1 MMKQITDHSRSNISE
16 KRQGGKTNRG
26 GSVAL
31 IPMICLILSLTII
44 GELLKQSSTEIKQ
57 LKKEQYRLQSIWL
70 ADAAAQR
77 AITKLNNQ
85 TDYDGEMWS
94 LSPEDIGGEFPGEV
108 LIEIDRSIQK
118 NNSITIRTT
127 ASYPAKSTERVRVI
141 REWPFQLRIIAT
153 NN

>member
-1 MMKQITDHSRSNISE
+1 MMKQIRDHSRSNISE
-16 KRQGGKTNRG
+16 KQQGNKTNRA
-26 GSVAL
+26 GSVVL
-31 IPMICLILSLTII
+31 IPMICLVLSLTII
-44 GELLKQSSTEIKQ
+44 GELLKQSSIEIKQ
-57 LKKEQYRLQSIWL
+57 LKKVQYRLQSSWL

-118 NNSITIRTT
+118 NNSMTIRTT
-127 ASYPAKSTERVRVI
+127 ASYPAKSTERVRII
-141 REWPFQLRIIAT
+141 REWPFQLRIITT

>member
-16 KRQGGKTNRG
+16 KQQGDKTNRG
-26 GSVAL
+26 GSVVL
-31 IPMICLILSLTII
+31 IPMICLVLSLTII
-44 GELLKQSSTEIKQ
+44 GELLKQSSIEIKQ

-77 AITKLNNQ
+77 AITKLSNQ
-85 TDYDGEMWS
+85 TDYDGEIWT
-94 LSPEDIGGEFPGEV
+94 LLPEDIGGKFPGEV

-127 ASYPAKSTERVRVI
+127 ASYPAKSTERVRII

-153 NN
+153 KN

>member
-16 KRQGGKTNRG
+16 KQQGGKTNRG
-26 GSVAL
+26 GSVVL
-31 IPMICLILSLTII
+31 IPMICLVLSLTII
-44 GELLKQSSTEIKQ
+44 GELLKQSSIEIKQ

-77 AITKLNNQ
+77 AITKLSNQ
-85 TDYDGEMWS
+85 TDYDGEIWT
-94 LSPEDIGGEFPGEV
+94 LLPEDIGGEFPGEV

-118 NNSITIRTT
+118 NNSIIIRTT
-127 ASYPAKSTERVRVI
+127 ASYPAKSTERVRII

-153 NN
+153 KN